1 MNFYN
6 GRKIMFRKLIEKLF
20 IKPDLITTDLNLDR
34 NFNHW
39 KVSQHT
45 QKRMEERKIG
55 YWLLKTA
62 FKFGKE
68 TTKGLCLNFVDI
80 PSDYLNTINLNN
92 RKNCASIL
100 PLTVILNKADKVIK
114 TVYSSKKDGN
124 EHEHNRHKSNH
135 KRK

>member
-6 GRKIMFRKLIEKLF
+6 GRKIMIRKLIEKF
-20 IKPDLITTDLNLDR
+20 IEKPEIITTDLNLDR

-55 YWLLKTA
+55 YWLLKIA

-92 RKNCASIL
+92 RKNCATIL

-114 TVYSSKKDGN
+114 TVYSSKKGYN
-124 EHEHNRHKSNH
+124 EYNRHKSNH